1 MELRQLKY
9 FVAVAEREHVSEAAL
24 ELHVAQSAI
33 SRQISNLENELGVQ
47 LFERVGRNVH
57 LTSIGKIFLTH
68 IKSALKGLDYAKKQV
83 DEYLDPE
90 RGSIKIGFPTSL
102 ASNLLPTVLSAFKK
116 SYPNIRFQLR
126 QGSYNFLIEAVRN
139 REIDLAFLGPVPDNQ
154 PDIIGKVLFMENFYA
169 LIPSSHPKSAAE
181 KISAQALEHENF
193 VLFPEGYVLHQLV
206 IDFCIRSG
214 FTPNIYSQGEDLDAI
229 KGLVAAGMG
238 ITLLPESA
246 FNDLNTAYSS
256 KVAIDNSSLK
266 RTVGII
272 IPKNRNLA
280 PSEMVFYNFIQNY
293 FGVGE

>member
-33 SRQISNLENELGVQ
+33 SRQISNLERELGVQ

-57 LTSIGKIFLTH
+57 LTTIGRIFLTH
-68 IKSALKGLDYAKKQV
+68 IKSALKGVDYAKKQV

-116 SYPNIRFQLR
+116 KHPHIRFQLR

-169 LIPSSHPKSAAE
+169 LIPRSHSKSAEE
-181 KISAQALEHENF
+181 KIAAEDLEHENF

-238 ITLLPESA
+238 ITLLPENA

-256 KVAIDNSSLK
+256 KVAIDNSPLK

-280 PSEMVFYNFIQNY
+280 PSEMVFYNFIQDY
-293 FGVGE
+293 FQVGE

>member
-1 MELRQLKY
+1 
-9 FVAVAEREHVSEAAL
+9 
-24 ELHVAQSAI
+24 
-33 SRQISNLENELGVQ
+33 
-47 LFERVGRNVH
+47 
-57 LTSIGKIFLTH
+57 
-68 IKSALKGLDYAKKQV
+68 
-83 DEYLDPE
+83 
-90 RGSIKIGFPTSL
+90 
-102 ASNLLPTVLSAFKK
+102 
-116 SYPNIRFQLR
+116 
-126 QGSYNFLIEAVRN
+126 
-139 REIDLAFLGPVPDNQ
+139 
-154 PDIIGKVLFMENFYA
+154 MENFYA

>member
-126 QGSYNFLIEAVRN
+126 QGSYNF
-139 REIDLAFLGPVPDNQ
+139 
-154 PDIIGKVLFMENFYA
+154 
-169 LIPSSHPKSAAE
+169 
-181 KISAQALEHENF
+181 
-193 VLFPEGYVLHQLV
+193 
-206 IDFCIRSG
+206 
-214 FTPNIYSQGEDLDAI
+214 
-229 KGLVAAGMG
+229 
-238 ITLLPESA
+238 
-246 FNDLNTAYSS
+246 FN
-256 KVAIDNSSLK
+256 
-266 RTVGII
+266 
-272 IPKNRNLA
+272 
-280 PSEMVFYNFIQNY
+280 
-293 FGVGE
+293 